1 MRIVT
6 LFQTPRCA
14 PGDAAYDV
22 AAKIAESMSL
32 TQT

>member
-6 LFQTPRCA
+6 FFQTPECS

-22 AAKIAESMSL
+22 AAKIAESM

>member
-6 LFQTPRCA
+6 LFQTPECA

-22 AAKIAESMSL
+22 AAKIAESM

>member
-6 LFQTPRCA
+6 LFQTPGCA
-14 PGDAAYDV
+14 PGDAAYDI
-22 AAKIAESMSL
+22 AAKIAESM